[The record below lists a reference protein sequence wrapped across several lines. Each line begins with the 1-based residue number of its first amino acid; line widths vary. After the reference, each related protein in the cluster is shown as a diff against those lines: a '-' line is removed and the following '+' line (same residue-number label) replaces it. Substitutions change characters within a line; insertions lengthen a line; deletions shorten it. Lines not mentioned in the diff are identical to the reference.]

1 MIGLCH
7 TWAGG
12 REPGPGSTA
21 VGEQQQLE
29 VEGEQALQE
38 GEEGEVLLLEEV
50 VGEGKAQLLQVL
62 VQEEE
67 LVRQEEEEVEGGMVL
82 VQEVEQ
88 SPLLEEEVEEEEYR
102 PEPEVGQAG

>member
-1 MIGLCH
+1 
-7 TWAGG
+7 
-12 REPGPGSTA
+12 
-21 VGEQQQLE
+21 

-38 GEEGEVLLLEEV
+38 GEEEGEVPLLEEV
-50 VGEGKAQLLQVL
+50 VEEGKAQLLQVL

-88 SPLLEEEVEEEEYR
+88 SPLLEVEVEEEEYR